1 MRVAP
6 ANGVH
11 RAGGARPRVALRA
24 LRQLI
29 ADPNDTARVFEIV
42 RAMAG
47 PSLRR
52 GLARFRVTE
61 VGRRVLHGR
70 IDLIDTL
77 RDRAALTALPA
88 GTLGRAYHDFIYGEA
103 LSADGLVAASMN
115 ETVRTYDFDDRD
127 LARFGERMRDQHD
140 LWHTVAG
147 YGRDTLGE
155 VCLLAFSYAQLANR
169 GIGLIVLVG
178 AWRIGRARGPGVL
191 RAIWQG
197 YRAGQRATW
206 LPGQDWEAL
215 LRRPLEEVRAL
226 LGIRAPLVYV
236 DLLMRER
243 PAMV

>member
-6 ANGVH
+6 VNGVH
-11 RAGGARPRVALRA
+11 GAGGARPLVALRA
-24 LRQLI
+24 LRTLI

-52 GLARFRVTE
+52 GLARFRGTE

-77 RDRAALTALPA
+77 RERAALAALPA

-127 LARFGERMRDQHD
+127 LARFGERVRDQHD
-140 LWHTVAG
+140 LWHTVTG

-178 AWRIGRARGPGVL
+178 AWRIGRERGPGVV

-215 LRRPLEEVRAL
+215 LRRPLEEVKGL
-226 LGIRAPLVYV
+226 LGVRVPTLYGHLRA
-236 DLLMRER
+236 REH
-243 PAMV
+243 PATA